1 MLDMGFKPSIDRL
14 VRDFTLPPKGDRHTL
29 MFSATFPDDVQR
41 MAADYLHNYVFIT
54 VGRVGDANTDITQ
67 EFHNVDQ
74 YGKREKLTS
83 ILNET
88 GKFKFLKCSHL
99 QW

>member
-1 MLDMGFKPSIDRL
+1 M
-14 VRDFTLPPKGDRHTL
+14 PPKGERQSL
-29 MFSATFPDDVQR
+29 MFSATFPDEVQR
-41 MAADYLHNYVFIT
+41 MAEAYLNDHLFIT

-74 YGKREKLTS
+74 FGKREKLTS

-88 GKFKFLKCSHL
+88 GEV
-99 QW
+99 